1 MTITPMNNNPNLR
14 SDMTRI
20 GNLVHHGGS
29 PSKQDH
35 TSWMKIKEYINEL
48 EHKVKELTSN
58 LNKLEQVIIKKKQIN
73 ETNHES

>member
-1 MTITPMNNNPNLR
+1 MNDNPNLR
-14 SDMTRI
+14 SDMARI

-29 PSKQDH
+29 PSRKDQ

-48 EHKVKELTSN
+48 ERKVKELTKS
-58 LNKLEQVIIKKKQIN
+58 N